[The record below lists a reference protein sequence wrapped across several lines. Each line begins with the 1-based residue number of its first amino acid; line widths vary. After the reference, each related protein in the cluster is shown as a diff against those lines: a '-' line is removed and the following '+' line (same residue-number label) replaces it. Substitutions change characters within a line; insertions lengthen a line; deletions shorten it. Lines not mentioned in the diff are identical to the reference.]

1 MSPSS
6 STEASPPAPSALSRW
21 SAAHARG
28 RAARL
33 GTAAAVLGLL
43 VACGAP
49 LCPFAIVTRHP
60 CPGCGLTRATL
71 ALAHGHLADAL
82 RLHPLSPVM
91 APLVIA
97 ALAYNAA
104 IYVKDGRIAAAE
116 GMQGAWVT
124 RLGIA
129 LAILMLTVWIARFFG
144 AFGGPVPV

>member
-1 MSPSS
+1 M
-6 STEASPPAPSALSRW
+6 
-21 SAAHARG
+21 RG

-33 GTAAAVLGLL
+33 GTVAAVLGLL

-71 ALAHGHLADAL
+71 ALAQGHLADAL

-116 GMQGAWVT
+116 GVQGAWVT

-129 LAILMLTVWIARFFG
+129 LAVLMLAVWIARFLG
-144 AFGGPVPV
+144 ALGGPVPV

>member
-1 MSPSS
+1 M
-6 STEASPPAPSALSRW
+6 
-21 SAAHARG
+21 RG

-33 GTAAAVLGLL
+33 GTVAAVLGIL

-71 ALAHGHLADAL
+71 ALAQGHLADAL